1 MLKKAQVVK
10 VLPKKIDKPFIQ
22 KQDLF
27 NTMVNK
33 FEDKGVSFSQSENA
47 PRQKYRFSDQASL
60 RSHWNCVKDRPVWK
74 KVKRSQVLPQNSSRA
89 SNSTGPI
96 SFHKLD
102 VFSTFQTILQ
112 FSSGSFEDYVR

>member
-1 MLKKAQVVK
+1 MWVIFEKSVSKPVIEIKNAFELLKKAQVVK
-10 VLPKKIDKPFIQ
+10 VLAKKIDKPFIQ

-60 RSHWNCVKDRPVWK
+60 RSH
-74 KVKRSQVLPQNSSRA
+74 
-89 SNSTGPI
+89 
-96 SFHKLD
+96 
-102 VFSTFQTILQ
+102 
-112 FSSGSFEDYVR
+112 